1 MIGDGGR
8 HRGNTNT
15 SSQLRT
21 IITLRWNTYTFRYD
35 LASPLAT
42 RQREVHHGS
51 RRDMASCMH
60 AAYPPFHG
68 NAVPCVFASREHN
81 K

>member
-1 MIGDGGR
+1 MLRVIGDGGR

-35 LASPLAT
+35 FASPLAT
-42 RQREVHHGS
+42 RQREDAPWQPTRHG
-51 RRDMASCMH
+51 R
-60 AAYPPFHG
+60 
-68 NAVPCVFASREHN
+68 
-81 K
+81 